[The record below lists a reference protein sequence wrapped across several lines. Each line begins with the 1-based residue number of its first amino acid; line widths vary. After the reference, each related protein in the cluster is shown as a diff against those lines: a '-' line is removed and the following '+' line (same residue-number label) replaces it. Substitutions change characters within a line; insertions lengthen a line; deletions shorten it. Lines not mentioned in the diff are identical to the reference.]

1 MTLEREVIQSALEGL
16 ILGKKFPPYSCCC
29 GGIRV
34 GESVAVSI
42 IAPKEDSPFDR
53 SFYWSVRI
61 REIGKSEDCR
71 YAESLYSFLTEKQIQ
86 EVFSSAD

>member
-1 MTLEREVIQSALEGL
+1 MKLTREEVKSTLENL

-29 GGIRV
+29 GAIKV

-71 YAESLYSFLTEKQIQ
+71 YDESLYSFLTEKQIQ